1 VRSRAVPASPSGVS
15 SPRDPPRGEAE
26 ASPDD
31 RSPHRVRTA
40 PSCVM
45 RDRSPARPPAAT
57 SRGFTGQ
64 GPEETKL
71 RMGLGPSDDVNR
83 SGGDFRWL
91 SPLEARSRPPL
102 RASGS
107 ESYPNPIHSDTSRH
121 ETVAAPDGDSG
132 VAGAA
137 PVREPRRRR
146 SHHASP
152 CPREG
157 WSPRALDD
165 PLARGR
171 LRGLRSVLRRD
182 EGPPPGR
189 VACADTSG
197 ARAALLLLPRRST
210 RHAAPEVPS
219 VGDPA
224 SSPVRSR
231 PSRG

>member
-1 VRSRAVPASPSGVS
+1 VRSRAPPASPSGVS

-31 RSPHRVRTA
+31 RSPHRVRAA

-83 SGGDFRWL
+83 SGGDFRRL
-91 SPLEARSRPPL
+91 APLEARSRPPL

-157 WSPRALDD
+157 WEPAGPRRPACAKPPAGP
-165 PLARGR
+165 PLRLATGRRATAETCR
-171 LRGLRSVLRRD
+171 LRGHIR
-182 EGPPPGR
+182 GQGR
-189 VACADTSG
+189 T
-197 ARAALLLLPRRST
+197 P
-210 RHAAPEVPS
+210 
-219 VGDPA
+219 PA
-224 SSPVRSR
+224 SAKKHEACCA
-231 PSRG
+231 RGAFHR